1 MPLTEEER
9 NQHFDTITNS
19 ETIADR
25 ALAIEALRNDSIE
38 LNSTL
43 TESESL
49 LDITTKNYA
58 ESQTVIRSLLQSIPN
73 AQGKDESE
81 KPPSDPEPQ
90 TRGFASLR
98 Q

>member
-25 ALAIEALRNDSIE
+25 ALAIEALRNDSNE
-38 LNSTL
+38 LNVSL

-49 LDITTKNYA
+49 LDTTTRKYA

-73 AQGKDESE
+73 AQTKDENE
-81 KPPSDPEPQ
+81 KPTSEPEPQ

>member
-25 ALAIEALRNDSIE
+25 ALAIEALRNDSNE
-38 LNSTL
+38 LNASL

-49 LDITTKNYA
+49 LDSTTKNYA

-73 AQGKDESE
+73 AQGKDETE
-81 KPPSDPEPQ
+81 KPTSEPEPKI
-90 TRGFASLR
+90 RGFASLR

>member
-38 LNSTL
+38 LNSNL

-49 LDITTKNYA
+49 LDMTTKNYA

-81 KPPSDPEPQ
+81 KAPSEPEPQ

>member
-1 MPLTEEER
+1 MPLTDEER

-25 ALAIEALRNDSIE
+25 ALAIEALRNDSNE
-38 LNSTL
+38 LNASL

-49 LDITTKNYA
+49 LNTTTQNYA

-73 AQGKDESE
+73 AQGKDETE
-81 KPPSDPEPQ
+81 KPTSEPEPKI
-90 TRGFASLR
+90 RGFASLR

>member
-1 MPLTEEER
+1 MPLTDEER

-25 ALAIEALRNDSIE
+25 ALAIEALRNDSNE
-38 LNSTL
+38 LNVSL
-43 TESESL
+43 AESESL
-49 LDITTKNYA
+49 LNTTTTNYA

-73 AQGKDESE
+73 AQGKDETE
-81 KPPSDPEPQ
+81 KPPSEPEPKI
-90 TRGFASLR
+90 RGFASLR

>member
-1 MPLTEEER
+1 MPLTDEER

-25 ALAIEALRNDSIE
+25 ALAIEALRNDSNE
-38 LNSTL
+38 LNASL

-49 LDITTKNYA
+49 LNTTTTKYA

-73 AQGKDESE
+73 AQGKDETE
-81 KPPSDPEPQ
+81 KPTSEPEPKI
-90 TRGFASLR
+90 RGFASLR

>member
-1 MPLTEEER
+1 MPLTDEER

-25 ALAIEALRNDSIE
+25 ALAIEALRNDSNE
-38 LNSTL
+38 LNVSL
-43 TESESL
+43 KESESL
-49 LDITTKNYA
+49 LNTTTKNYA

-73 AQGKDESE
+73 AQGKDETE
-81 KPPSDPEPQ
+81 KPPSESE
-90 TRGFASLR
+90 TKIRGFASLR

>member
-1 MPLTEEER
+1 MPLTDEER

-25 ALAIEALRNDSIE
+25 ALAIEALRNDSNE
-38 LNSTL
+38 LNASL
-43 TESESL
+43 AESESL
-49 LDITTKNYA
+49 LNTTTTNYA

-73 AQGKDESE
+73 AQGKDETE
-81 KPPSDPEPQ
+81 KPPSEHEPKI
-90 TRGFASLR
+90 RGFASLR

>member
-38 LNSTL
+38 LNSNL

-49 LDITTKNYA
+49 LNTTTKNYA

-73 AQGKDESE
+73 AQGKDEIE
-81 KPPSDPEPQ
+81 KPTSEPEQ
-90 TRGFASLR
+90 KIRGFASLR

>member
-1 MPLTEEER
+1 MPLTDEER

-25 ALAIEALRNDSIE
+25 ALAIEALRNDSNE
-38 LNSTL
+38 LNASL
-43 TESESL
+43 AESESL
-49 LDITTKNYA
+49 LNTTTTNYA

-73 AQGKDESE
+73 AQGKDETE
-81 KPPSDPEPQ
+81 KPPSEPEPKI
-90 TRGFASLR
+90 RGFASLR

>member
-38 LNSTL
+38 LNSNL

-49 LDITTKNYA
+49 LNTTTKNYA

-73 AQGKDESE
+73 AQGKDENE
-81 KPPSDPEPQ
+81 KPTSEPEQ
-90 TRGFASLR
+90 KIRGFASLR

>member
-19 ETIADR
+19 ETIVDR

-38 LNSTL
+38 LNSSL

-49 LDITTKNYA
+49 LDTTTKNYA

>member
-1 MPLTEEER
+1 MPLTDEER
-9 NQHFDTITNS
+9 NQHFDTITTS

-25 ALAIEALRNDSIE
+25 ALAIEALRNDSNE
-38 LNSTL
+38 LNVSL

-49 LDITTKNYA
+49 LNTTTKKYA

-73 AQGKDESE
+73 AQGKDETE
-81 KPPSDPEPQ
+81 KPPSEPEPKI
-90 TRGFASLR
+90 RGFASLR

>member
-38 LNSTL
+38 LNSNL

-49 LDITTKNYA
+49 LDMTPEEEEYIKNDIKIVAETLKIQYEEDIENITT
-58 ESQTVIRSLLQSIPN
+58 T
-73 AQGKDESE
+73 
-81 KPPSDPEPQ
+81 
-90 TRGFASLR
+90 
-98 Q
+98 

>member
-1 MPLTEEER
+1 MPLTDEER

-25 ALAIEALRNDSIE
+25 ALAIEALRNDSNE
-38 LNSTL
+38 LNASL

-49 LDITTKNYA
+49 LDTTTKNYA

-73 AQGKDESE
+73 AQGKDETE
-81 KPPSDPEPQ
+81 KPTSEPEPKI
-90 TRGFASLR
+90 RGFASLR

>member
-1 MPLTEEER
+1 MPLTDEER

-25 ALAIEALRNDSIE
+25 ALAIEALRNDSNE
-38 LNSTL
+38 LNVSL

-49 LDITTKNYA
+49 LDTTTRNYA

-73 AQGKDESE
+73 AQAKDENEKTTSE
-81 KPPSDPEPQ
+81 PEPQ

>member
-1 MPLTEEER
+1 MPLTDEER

-25 ALAIEALRNDSIE
+25 ALAIEALRNDSNE
-38 LNSTL
+38 LNASL
-43 TESESL
+43 AESESL
-49 LDITTKNYA
+49 LNTTTTNYA

-73 AQGKDESE
+73 TQGKDENE
-81 KPPSDPEPQ
+81 KPPSETEPKI
-90 TRGFASLR
+90 RGFASLR

>member
-38 LNSTL
+38 LNSNL
-43 TESESL
+43 TESEAL
-49 LDITTKNYA
+49 LDMTTKNYA

-73 AQGKDESE
+73 AQVKDESE
-81 KPPSDPEPQ
+81 KPPSEPEPQ

>member
-1 MPLTEEER
+1 MPLTDEER

-25 ALAIEALRNDSIE
+25 ALAIEALRNDSNE
-38 LNSTL
+38 LNVSL

-49 LDITTKNYA
+49 LATTTRNYA

-73 AQGKDESE
+73 AQGKDETE
-81 KPPSDPEPQ
+81 KPTSEPEPKI
-90 TRGFASLR
+90 RGFASLR